1 MFFQLLLNGI
11 VLGAGYALISIGH
24 TIIFGLM
31 RVSNFAHGELYMLG
45 AYFAFTFLNKLE
57 FPFAIAFSLTI
68 VCGIILGYLL
78 NKLVF
83 KYVRDDMTVNGLV
96 TIGISIFFTNLA
108 QYIWGAQPK
117 NFKNPFKG
125 KTILIND
132 VAITPTRLFIIIAS
146 AVILLIFFIVIK
158 YTKLGKAFR
167 ATFQQREAAK
177 LVGIDTE
184 RIYSIS
190 TILGTVM
197 ACIAGALLGLV
208 YSLEPTMG
216 AKAISVSWS
225 VVVAGGPG
233 NFVGSISIGLLMGI
247 IESLGGGYISSAY
260 KDAFPFIVLIIVL
273 IFKPQG
279 IFSKSGSKMN
289 G

>member
-31 RVSNFAHGELYMLG
+31 RISNFAHGELYMFG
-45 AYFAFTFLNKLE
+45 AYFAFTFLNRLNL
-57 FPFAIAFSLTI
+57 PFALAIILTI
-68 VCGIILGYLL
+68 ICGIVLGYLL
-78 NKLVF
+78 NKLIF
-83 KYVRDDMTVNGLV
+83 RYVRDDMTVNGLV

-117 NFKNPFKG
+117 NLKNPFKG
-125 KTILIND
+125 GAVFIGD
-132 VAITPTRLFIIIAS
+132 VAVTRARLFIIVAS
-146 AVILLIFFIVIK
+146 TVALLFFFFLIK
-158 YTKLGKAFR
+158 KTKLGKAFR
-167 ATFQQREAAK
+167 ATFQQRDAAQ

-190 TILGTVM
+190 SILGTVM
-197 ACIAGALLGLV
+197 ACIAGVLLGLV
-208 YSLEPTMG
+208 YSIEPTMG
-216 AKAISVSWS
+216 AKAISVSWA

-233 NFVGSISIGLLMGI
+233 NFVGAIAIGLLMGV

-260 KDAFPFIVLIIVL
+260 KDAFPFIILIIVL
-273 IFKPQG
+273 IFKPRG
-279 IFSKSGSKMN
+279 IFSKDESSMN